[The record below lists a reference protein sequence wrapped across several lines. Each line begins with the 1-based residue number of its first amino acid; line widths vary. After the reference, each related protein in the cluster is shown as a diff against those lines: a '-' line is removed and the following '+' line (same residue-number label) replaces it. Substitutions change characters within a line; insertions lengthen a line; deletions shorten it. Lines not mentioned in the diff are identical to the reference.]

1 MTRPALAAL
10 ASLAIAAG
18 GVVASDD
25 DAGERVFHQCE
36 ACHSIIDDN
45 AGMTGPNLAG
55 VVGRAAASLPD
66 FAYSDPMT
74 TAGKRDLVWTPDALD
89 VYLAV
94 PHGRSIE
101 FRVAGRRRPRRRDRL
116 SDKTRRRSLR
126 GWAAGTGEVWS
137 TAPARGS

>member
-10 ASLAIAAG
+10 ASLAMAAG

-45 AGMTGPNLAG
+45 AGMTGPSLAG

-74 TAGKRDLVWTPDALD
+74 AAGKRGLVWTPDALD

-101 FRVAGRRRPRRRDRL
+101 FFGLPDPVDRAAVIAYLTKLGAGP
-116 SDKTRRRSLR
+116 
-126 GWAAGTGEVWS
+126 
-137 TAPARGS
+137 